1 MLSRTAEYLYWISRY
16 MERAE
21 TNARLLDVG
30 YRMSLFPNPNGYNN
44 EWESVLAAAGAIQGY
59 KNKYNIIEQKK
70 VEDYLFFDEDNPSSV
85 FNCILN
91 ARSNALVVR
100 TSFTPESWLAINKT
114 YQEILKLKN
123 NNFNASDLPNLTEW
137 TIEQVNLFRGS
148 LSSLLRN
155 DGYNFLY
162 LGLFVERADNSARLL
177 DVKYFVLLP
186 KPQYIGGNIDNMQ
199 WSILLRSLSSFRAFR
214 WAYDGDVTSTKI
226 ADFLVLNSDCPR
238 SLSFCIQNIVK
249 HLTNLTCSPEKVT
262 KIAFQIYDQT
272 KNIFHSDNDPK
283 AKELL
288 WAASNLY
295 NCGKY
300 VNVGSYHKHS
310 WYLIKHCELLGYSE
324 AETNII
330 ASIARYHRK
339 TLPKKRH
346 ESWQN
351 LISKEDKT
359 LVLEMSLILRLTKG
373 NVIKTNLE
381 GTNVKI
387 SSIFALKKPKYL
399 K

>member
-1 MLSRTAEYLYWISRY
+1 M
-16 MERAE
+16 
-21 TNARLLDVG
+21 
-30 YRMSLFPNPNGYNN
+30 
-44 EWESVLAAAGAIQGY
+44 Y
-59 KNKYNIIEQKK
+59 KRQYNIIEQKK

-85 FNCILN
+85 YNCILN

-249 HLTNLTCSPEKVT
+249 HLTNLTCSPEKVNKIYNTLKDLNT
-262 KIAFQIYDQT
+262 KIQEEKI
-272 KNIFHSDNDPK
+272 
-283 AKELL
+283 E
-288 WAASNLY
+288 
-295 NCGKY
+295 
-300 VNVGSYHKHS
+300 
-310 WYLIKHCELLGYSE
+310 
-324 AETNII
+324 
-330 ASIARYHRK
+330 SIVDFG
-339 TLPKKRH
+339 LH
-346 ESWQN
+346 EFVTQFIN
-351 LISKEDKT
+351 
-359 LVLEMSLILRLTKG
+359 
-373 NVIKTNLE
+373 
-381 GTNVKI
+381 KI
-387 SSIFALKKPKYL
+387 SSVDSDIQKEFFN
-399 K
+399 

>member
-186 KPQYIGGNIDNMQ
+186 KPEYIGSNIDNMQ

-214 WAYDGDVTSTKI
+214 WAYDGEITATSEEATYDVTNKI
-226 ADFLVLNSDCPR
+226 VKMTGNIHVKDGG
-238 SLSFCIQNIVK
+238 NIV
-249 HLTNLTCSPEKVT
+249 TCDELILDLEKSTSIMKSNSLNKV
-262 KIAFQIYDQT
+262 
-272 KNIFHSDNDPK
+272 K
-283 AKELL
+283 ARIL
-288 WAASNLY
+288 N
-295 NCGKY
+295 N
-300 VNVGSYHKHS
+300 N
-310 WYLIKHCELLGYSE
+310 
-324 AETNII
+324 
-330 ASIARYHRK
+330 
-339 TLPKKRH
+339 
-346 ESWQN
+346 
-351 LISKEDKT
+351 
-359 LVLEMSLILRLTKG
+359 LVLE
-373 NVIKTNLE
+373 
-381 GTNVKI
+381 
-387 SSIFALKKPKYL
+387 
-399 K
+399 

>member
-44 EWESVLAAAGAIQGY
+44 EWESVLAAAGAIEGY

-85 FNCILN
+85 YNCILN
-91 ARSNALVVR
+91 ARNNALVVR
-100 TSFTPESWLAINKT
+100 TSFTPESWLAVNKT

-214 WAYDGDVTSTKI
+214 WPLLRINFRALLSYQLL
-226 ADFLVLNSDCPR
+226 AL
-238 SLSFCIQNIVK
+238 SLFQRPEQQWLERLRLKKLYRLRTNGLQREPFCYK
-249 HLTNLTCSPEKVT
+249 HL
-262 KIAFQIYDQT
+262 
-272 KNIFHSDNDPK
+272 
-283 AKELL
+283 
-288 WAASNLY
+288 
-295 NCGKY
+295 
-300 VNVGSYHKHS
+300 
-310 WYLIKHCELLGYSE
+310 
-324 AETNII
+324 
-330 ASIARYHRK
+330 
-339 TLPKKRH
+339 
-346 ESWQN
+346 
-351 LISKEDKT
+351 
-359 LVLEMSLILRLTKG
+359 LVQGRTQLSL
-373 NVIKTNLE
+373 
-381 GTNVKI
+381 
-387 SSIFALKKPKYL
+387 
-399 K
+399 